1 MKSREASAETT
12 APCALPARITGVRLA
27 WLAVVGLVGILA
39 LVGRDA
45 LPGQE
50 LLLANPLALVL
61 FAAVYVLIRMREAG
75 GRF

>member
-1 MKSREASAETT
+1 MKSHEASAEIT
-12 APCALPARITGVRLA
+12 APRALPAWITGERLA
-27 WLAVVGLVGILA
+27 WLAVVGLVGT
-39 LVGRDA
+39 LVLVRRDA

-61 FAAVYVLIRMREAG
+61 FAVIYILIRIREAD